1 MNPFALR
8 SSNSGV
14 VLSLSAMM
22 AVLGVLIA
30 MAWIT
35 EQRRE
40 DRFSVLDPDQRQR
53 LLAGTGTA
61 GVAAENEK
69 LQQRVRSLQQTVED
83 LQKKKTD
90 LENAM
95 SQGSEHT
102 KVLNANLQDTKLLAG
117 LTEVVG
123 PGVVVTLRDRP
134 RAKIDAPASPQNMDP
149 EAEIIH
155 DYDVL
160 RTVNELWNAGAE
172 AIAVNGNRI
181 VSRTSIRCVGT
192 VIHVNDQPVA
202 PPIMVE
208 AIGDPKT
215 LLGAMNMRGNALE
228 ELRQVDEAMASVE
241 SAKLMKLPPYSGPQ
255 TRRWAKLPEETKEK
269 GSK

>member
-8 SSNSGV
+8 SSNTGIL
-14 VLSLSAMM
+14 LSLSGMM

-53 LLAGTGTA
+53 LLVGTGTA

-69 LQQRVRSLQQTVED
+69 LQQRVRSLQ
-83 LQKKKTD
+83 
-90 LENAM
+90 
-95 SQGSEHT
+95 
-102 KVLNANLQDTKLLAG
+102 
-117 LTEVVG
+117 
-123 PGVVVTLRDRP
+123 
-134 RAKIDAPASPQNMDP
+134 P

-172 AIAVNGNRI
+172 AIAINGNRV

-202 PPIMVE
+202 PPITIE
-208 AIGDPKT
+208 AIGDTKT

-241 SAKLMKLPPYSGPQ
+241 PAKLMKLPAYSGPQ
-255 TRRWAKLPEETKEK
+255 TRRWAKLPEEAKSK
-269 GSK
+269 GKDSK